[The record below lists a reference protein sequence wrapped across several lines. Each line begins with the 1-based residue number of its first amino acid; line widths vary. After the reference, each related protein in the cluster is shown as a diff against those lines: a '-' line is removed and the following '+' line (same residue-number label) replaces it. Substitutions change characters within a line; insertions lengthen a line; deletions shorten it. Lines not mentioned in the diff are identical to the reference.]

1 MSSVL
6 ICRDAVE
13 DSVLGNLA
21 LARAF
26 SRSGEEA
33 SVVFTG
39 EALHALDKG
48 TFAWSANFRT
58 RDAQASVIGAAEAMD
73 LPIAHP
79 DLDSRWS
86 DVRTFVKSMQDE
98 SGVRLIACPL
108 WCEILKINAGLDY
121 LERVNE
127 SELVDLLRNADTVI
141 GGY

>member
-1 MSSVL
+1 MSNVL

-26 SRSGEEA
+26 SRSGEGV

-39 EALHALDKG
+39 EALHALDRG
-48 TFAWSANFRT
+48 TFAWSANFKS
-58 RDAQASVIGAAEAMD
+58 RDAQASVIGAAEEMGLA
-73 LPIAHP
+73 ISHP

-86 DVRTFVKSMQDE
+86 DIRTFVESMQSDK
-98 SGVRLIACPL
+98 GIRLIACPL
-108 WCEILKINAGLDY
+108 WSEILKIDPPAY
-121 LERVNE
+121 LERIDE

>member
-26 SRSGEEA
+26 SRKGEETC
-33 SVVFTG
+33 VVFTG
-39 EALHALDKG
+39 AALRAMDRG
-48 TFAWSANFRT
+48 TFAWSENFKT
-58 RDAQASVIGAAEAMD
+58 RDTQANVIGAAEEMG
-73 LPIAHP
+73 LPIGHP

-86 DVRTFVKSMQDE
+86 DVRTFVRSMQDDK
-98 SGVRLIACPL
+98 GIRLIACPL
-108 WCEILKINAGLDY
+108 WYEILKIDAGVDY
-121 LERVNE
+121 LERISE
-127 SELVDLLRNADTVI
+127 SDLVDLLRNADTVI

>member
-26 SRSGEEA
+26 ARSGEGI

-48 TFAWSANFRT
+48 TFAWSVNFKS
-58 RDAQASVIGAAEAMD
+58 RDAQASVIGAAEEMGLAMSH
-73 LPIAHP
+73 A

-86 DVRTFVKSMQDE
+86 DVRAFVESMQHDQ
-98 SGVRLIACPL
+98 GIRLIACPL
-108 WCEILKINAGLDY
+108 WCEILKIDAGPDY
-121 LERVNE
+121 LERIDE